1 MTSTSTD
8 AWKAEVAALLD
19 PLLDQYDQKLR
30 DIDQRKAQVE
40 NDKQRFLEDFAN
52 LRRTLIRPAFEAAGA
67 ALERH
72 GRRFAI
78 IEQDYSM
85 EPGGKAT
92 ESSIAL
98 QVLPAARDKGE
109 GASQPVAS
117 LVYETRH
124 YTKSICIGG
133 RDKVTTDDPSAGRRG
148 DYQPAQIDRDH
159 VRKELLRL
167 FSGLV
172 SR

>member
-1 MTSTSTD
+1 MSSTE

-19 PLLDQYDQKLR
+19 PLLDQYDQKLK
-30 DIDQRKAQVE
+30 DIARRKAQVE
-40 NDKQRFLEDFAN
+40 TDKQRFLDDFAA
-52 LRRTLIRPAFEAAGA
+52 LRSTLIRPAFEAAGA

-78 IEQDYSM
+78 VEQDYSM
-85 EPGGKAT
+85 EAGGKAT
-92 ESSIAL
+92 ESSISL
-98 QVLPAARDKGE
+98 QVLPSVSETNGSAAK
-109 GASQPVAS
+109 PIAS

-133 RDKVTTDDPSAGRRG
+133 RDSITNEDRSAGPRG
-148 DYQPAQIDRDH
+148 DYQPAQIDREH

-172 SR
+172 SH